1 MQQYTYTGLQQ
12 SIVLKGQEMQ
22 LVVEQDQKRGE
33 KKRMQR
39 GKGEVREDSDAEQG
53 AELRG
58 REGII
63 FQNYKHEIGK

>member
-1 MQQYTYTGLQQ
+1 
-12 SIVLKGQEMQ
+12 MQ

-63 FQNYKHEIGK
+63 FQNYKHKIGK